1 MSTDAVVAVVLD
13 PTFGERLREVAARC
27 PVWTVP
33 SPDNRRVVEEL
44 WQERKGAPE
53 APAVTIWTA
62 APSGWLGILENIE
75 VHHGEWS
82 QIPPVNV
89 LEVFGATP
97 NDEIRRDLREYG
109 YQVAEERE
117 GGFTARRG

>member
-13 PTFGERLREVAARC
+13 PAFGDRLREVAARC
-27 PVWTVP
+27 PVWIVP
-33 SPDNRRVVEEL
+33 SPENRRVVEEL
-44 WQERKGAPE
+44 WQERKGSPE
-53 APAVTIWTA
+53 APMVTIWTV

-82 QIPPVNV
+82 QIPPVNG

-97 NDEIRRDLREYG
+97 NDEIRRALREYG
-109 YQVAEERE
+109 YQVVEERD